1 MLAVGLI
8 FQGVLGGLTVIYK
21 LPTLISLAHLCTSM
35 LFFALV
41 LSIACLSRRS
51 TERIAVSRTAYRM
64 LAATAVLCYLQ
75 LTLGGLVRHTGAGL
89 ACLDIP
95 LCKGGLLPLGEH
107 PTVVIQALHRLT
119 ALLLTLALV
128 FATMMLPR
136 LTGFARLIKLALPLL
151 ITGSIALGLESVRS
165 FLGLIQSRP
174 IWGWALLWALLV
186 VELWL
191 LRPLA
196 QSSEV
201 SANIPTALVSQPG
214 GVA

>member
-1 MLAVGLI
+1 
-8 FQGVLGGLTVIYK
+8 
-21 LPTLISLAHLCTSM
+21 
-35 LFFALV
+35 
-41 LSIACLSRRS
+41 
-51 TERIAVSRTAYRM
+51 
-64 LAATAVLCYLQ
+64 
-75 LTLGGLVRHTGAGL
+75 
-89 ACLDIP
+89 
-95 LCKGGLLPLGEH
+95 
-107 PTVVIQALHRLT
+107 LT

-151 ITGSIALGLESVRS
+151 ITVQIGLGLESVRS
-165 FLGLIQSRP
+165 FLGLVQVTTHL
-174 IWGWALLWALLV
+174 GVGALLWALLV

-201 SANIPTALVSQPG
+201 SANIPTSLVSQPG